1 MGEGEGIHTHKKG
14 RGSRVRAVID
24 LHTKQT
30 HTHSPARML
39 HNWQL
44 NCFPPF
50 KKNNFFQI
58 SRPIHRCF
66 KMSYNL
72 FQEKSCV

>member
-24 LHTKQT
+24 LCTKQT
-30 HTHSPARML
+30 HTHTDRRML

-44 NCFPPF
+44 NCLPPFLFFSNFPPYPSMLQ
-50 KKNNFFQI
+50 NV
-58 SRPIHRCF
+58 
-66 KMSYNL
+66 L
-72 FQEKSCV
+72 